1 MTMADGYEQERGLRA
16 VRAAAEALV
25 VRLGLHAI
33 DVPAKLRRIDGT
45 LRDRPVSLRMRRFS
59 GDRLAVLTIA
69 EIVEQDGP
77 LRAVTVIGMPA
88 DGSLAPVLGIDLV
101 ALGGMLSLIAV
112 DLAPTDAA
120 VWDTEAEPL
129 LARLHD
135 ASEAAVVPRRWPE
148 FAVDVFSRR
157 ALLAAARRGGEVA
170 ALDAVAR
177 FAVSLAPLYAGDPGD
192 PVDAARAAAAAAR
205 RRGWCLAERRNR
217 REHDALARM
226 LGPGPAAATLDLLF
240 PVDEAIDNHDDEG
253 RRA

>member
-1 MTMADGYEQERGLRA
+1 MMEDGYEQERGLRA

-33 DVPAKLRRIDGT
+33 EVPTELRRIEGT
-45 LRDRPVSLRMRRFS
+45 LRDRPVSLRMRRFA

-69 EIVEQDGP
+69 EIVEHDNS
-77 LRAVTVIGMPA
+77 LCAVTVIGMPA

-101 ALGGMLSLIAV
+101 ALGGSLSLIAV

-120 VWDTEAEPL
+120 VWDAHAEPL
-129 LARLHD
+129 LAQLHR
-135 ASEAAVVPRRWPE
+135 ASETAVVPRRWPG

-177 FAVSLAPLYAGDPGD
+177 FAVSLAPLYA
-192 PVDAARAAAAAAR
+192 VDRADHADAGRAAAAAER
-205 RRGWCLAERRNR
+205 RRGWCLAERSNR
-217 REHDALARM
+217 REHDALTRM
-226 LGPGPAAATLDLLF
+226 FGPGPAAATLDLLF
-240 PVDEAIDNHDDEG
+240 PVAGVSSDDRAEG
-253 RRA
+253 RRV